1 MGLSRLLAR
10 AAAQRLHVLLVEGDD
25 AFVLRAAAERACLAR
40 GWVLA
45 LSPADA
51 DVMLACRP
59 RPAVVSEVVDAV
71 FAQLPGPRARADLWH
86 ERHLEAVLDQLHASY
101 LAWPSAPTA
110 GRSADTS
117 PEAGDR
123 HRPGTAQHPTV
134 PPGHES
140 HGHTPGHHDRP
151 APSEHSHP
159 SEQHPQAAV
168 GQRHSATPEPRV
180 GPVHS
185 PHAQSPEHA
194 EHAEHGMQDAEKQ
207 EHDNASQDMHPGHGE
222 MSPHDTHSGHG
233 DDSGQD
239 THSSRH
245 DDSGQDEDSEQE
257 AHSGDD
263 DAEIDDPE
271 KTDAMHEAH
280 SGHDMQSGHD
290 MNMAGPG
297 GVALASGAPDRD
309 GLEMDRLHV
318 QLGPV
323 LASWPAGLVVWCTLA
338 GDVVTQVDVVQ
349 PAFAQPRWAGRD
361 LLVAVRLDAAAQLL
375 GLAGADAAAHQVRAA
390 RDTVLV
396 RGRRTATALHMVDG
410 LPRSVERTPLLRWS
424 LRGLGIVSASA
435 AVEHGWPQD
444 WVGDVHSR
452 LLRLLD
458 PLAPLEAGLVEGG
471 LVAGALPVLLNGLD
485 VAAARLVV
493 ASLVAQTANPA
504 ADRVA
509 APLRAAR

>member
-1 MGLSRLLAR
+1 MGLNRLLAR
-10 AAAQRLHVLLVEGDD
+10 AGAQRLHVLLVEGDE

-59 RPAVVSEVVDAV
+59 RPAVVSDAV
-71 FAQLPGPRARADLWH
+71 DVVFSQLPGPRARADLWH

-101 LAWPSAPTA
+101 LSWPSAPTP
-110 GRSADTS
+110 GRGADAY
-117 PEAGDR
+117 PEARDR
-123 HRPGTAQHPTV
+123 HRPGTAQHPIA
-134 PPGHES
+134 PPCHDS
-140 HGHTPGHHDRP
+140 HGHMPGNGDGDLS
-151 APSEHSHP
+151 APSKHSHP
-159 SEQHPQAAV
+159 SEHHAQAAA

-185 PHAQSPEHA
+185 PQTQSP

-207 EHDNASQDMHPGHGE
+207 EHDNSGQDMHPGHGGR
-222 MSPHDTHSGHG
+222 SPHDTQSGHG
-233 DDSGQD
+233 D
-239 THSSRH
+239 H
-245 DDSGQDEDSEQE
+245 SEQD

-263 DAEIDDPE
+263 DAENDDPE
-271 KTDAMHEAH
+271 NADDMDDAHSGHEAH
-280 SGHDMQSGHD
+280 SGHDMHSMHDMQSGHD

-297 GVALASGAPDRD
+297 GVALASGVPDRD

-349 PAFAQPRWAGRD
+349 PAFAQPQWAGRD

-396 RGRRTATALHMVDG
+396 RGRRTATASGLVDG
-410 LPRSVERTPLLRWS
+410 LSRSVERTPLLRWS
-424 LRGLGIVSASA
+424 LRGLGIVSAAA

-452 LLRLLD
+452 LLHLLD
-458 PLAPLEAGLVEGG
+458 PLAPLEAGLVEDGV
-471 LVAGALPVLLNGLD
+471 VAGALPVLLNGLD

-504 ADRVA
+504 ADRI

>member
-1 MGLSRLLAR
+1 
-10 AAAQRLHVLLVEGDD
+10 
-25 AFVLRAAAERACLAR
+25 
-40 GWVLA
+40 
-45 LSPADA
+45 
-51 DVMLACRP
+51 
-59 RPAVVSEVVDAV
+59 
-71 FAQLPGPRARADLWH
+71 
-86 ERHLEAVLDQLHASY
+86 
-101 LAWPSAPTA
+101 
-110 GRSADTS
+110 
-117 PEAGDR
+117 
-123 HRPGTAQHPTV
+123 
-134 PPGHES
+134 
-140 HGHTPGHHDRP
+140 
-151 APSEHSHP
+151 
-159 SEQHPQAAV
+159 
-168 GQRHSATPEPRV
+168 
-180 GPVHS
+180 
-185 PHAQSPEHA
+185 
-194 EHAEHGMQDAEKQ
+194 MQDVERQ
-207 EHDNASQDMHPGHGE
+207 GHDSGQDMHLGHVE
-222 MSPHDTHSGHG
+222 KSLHETHSGHG

-239 THSSRH
+239 THSSRD
-245 DDSGQDEDSEQE
+245 DDSGQDEDSGQE
-257 AHSGDD
+257 AHSGDH
-263 DAEIDDPE
+263 DAENADPE
-271 KTDAMHEAH
+271 NADDRHDAY
-280 SGHDMQSGHD
+280 SGHDVHDVHSMHSMHSMHDMDNMQSGHD
-290 MNMAGPG
+290 MEMAGPG

-323 LASWPAGLVVWCTLA
+323 LASWPAGLVAWCTLA

-396 RGRRTATALHMVDG
+396 RGRRTAAASRLVDG
-410 LPRSVERTPLLRWS
+410 LPRSVERTSLLRWS

-452 LLRLLD
+452 LLHLLD